1 MNSRWLLLAL
11 SMTIVQTASAAWLGV
26 CGGAPQ
32 NSTAKLLAEYSSP
45 QKARTALYVAKEPLP
60 DCAAVELPFSPA
72 SFISGRLLS
81 PGLARALDSGFALT
95 GRLVE
100 QQFHVSDVEPSVEN
114 TEVTAVPVGVEL
126 SDKLNVHAFGIEGR
140 ATASHH
146 NGRIALE
153 CTAGRRAAGML
164 LRMPFLGLPRE
175 IPLSVVLEY
184 REDGQFEM
192 GLSDTRR
199 TTQDNPLHL
208 AKLNSA
214 MAALHVAVPDQGLA
228 IDSVESFT
236 ITCPQRAAK
245 FELTSLKIK
254 PKIGHPVV
262 ASRALW
268 VWQPDKWMHSPEALL
283 DKLAGAGVGILY
295 VNVPI
300 EAHEGKVLHAHELEK
315 FVNAA
320 TQRGVR
326 VWAVVG
332 DPGAVIESE
341 REIFARYPAAY
352 ARFNSTVPITAQLAG
367 IQFDIEPY
375 LNAGYALDP
384 AVWYEA
390 YLETLRQLR
399 QVSVLPIDVA
409 VPFWW
414 ADQHTADGAL
424 MDRLASVVDSVTVM
438 NYRTDPAQ
446 IKRFAQPFLEWGI
459 RYQRTV
465 RIALESGPIQ
475 DEVQRHYRPSLLGE
489 VALIQLN
496 SHFVLLEFDRE
507 LSLPKSLPAAR
518 TFHFSNTTL
527 VPGSAT
533 TFAGQHDALLKLLPE
548 LERLWSAWHSF
559 AGTALHEFEP

>member
-11 SMTIVQTASAAWLGV
+11 SMTIVQTASAAWIGV
-26 CGGAPQ
+26 CGAAPQ
-32 NSTAKLLAEYSSP
+32 YSTAKLLAEYSSP
-45 QKARTALYVAKEPLP
+45 QKEHTALYVAKEPLP
-60 DCAAVELPFSPA
+60 DCAAVELPVSPA
-72 SFISGRLLS
+72 SVISGRLLS
-81 PGLARALDSGFALT
+81 PGLAMALDSGFALT
-95 GRLVE
+95 GRLEE
-100 QQFHVSDVEPSVEN
+100 QQFHVSDVAPSVEN

-126 SDKLNVHAFGIEGR
+126 IDKLNIHAFGIEGR

-146 NGRIALE
+146 NGRIVLE
-153 CTAGRRAAGML
+153 CAAGHRAAGML

-184 REDGQFEM
+184 MGDGKFEM

-199 TTQDNPLHL
+199 TTQDDPLHL

-214 MAALHVAVPDQGLA
+214 KATLHVAVPDQGLA

-245 FELTSLKIK
+245 FELTSLKIQ

-268 VWQPDKWMHSPEALL
+268 VWQPDKWMHNPEALL

-300 EAHEGKVLHAHELEK
+300 EMHEGTVLHMHELEK
-315 FVNAA
+315 FVNTA

-446 IKRFAQPFLEWGI
+446 IKQFAQPFLEWGI

-465 RIALESGPIQ
+465 RIALESGPIP
-475 DEVQRHYRPSLLGE
+475 DEVQRHYRPSLSGE
-489 VALIQLN
+489 VALIQLD

-507 LSLPKSLPAAR
+507 LSLLKSLPTAR
-518 TFHFSNTTL
+518 TFHFSNTTP

-533 TFAGQHDALLKLLPE
+533 TFAGQHDPLLKLLPE